1 MGWSAC
7 GSVRE
12 VGALLLY
19 LNVGSY
25 LGRWSVLLAEAG
37 GVRAFLASWQRR
49 NITWSAL
56 HFRHLGGLAGG
67 SRPTSRI
74 CSGLTGALAN
84 AGGSLWLDLELVYE
98 RRGALLLLEL
108 VRRLLACA
116 LQHLLEVL
124 DLSLQLL
131 HFLLD
136 AELLLRAERHRWAGI
151 ARLRGLSPSLKNLL
165 QHQQLA
171 LSVLLMHLDLLCE
184 HNQLLHG

>member
-1 MGWSAC
+1 M
-7 GSVRE
+7 
-12 VGALLLY
+12 
-19 LNVGSY
+19 NVGSY

-74 CSGLTGALAN
+74 RSGLTGALAN
-84 AGGSLWLDLELVYE
+84 TGRSLWLDLELVHE
-98 RRGALLLLEL
+98 RRGALLLLLEL

-116 LQHLLEVL
+116 LQHLLKVL

-151 ARLRGLSPSLKNLL
+151 ARLRGLSASLKNLL

-171 LSVLLMHLDLLCE
+171 LSVLLMHLDLLGE